1 MIFVLQTR
9 YTSNEESGGGNLV
22 FLDRLR
28 VSCDTGAVTSF
39 KLEREGD
46 RVCKRLR
53 FAFSCCC
60 VLSEWPVR
68 ECRQIAE
75 QSRCSFYRRR
85 RLCHIFPRVSALAKC
100 PLESSLTVP

>member
-1 MIFVLQTR
+1 LQTR

-39 KLEREGD
+39 KLEREGGD

-75 QSRCSFYRRR
+75 QSCCSFDRRR
-85 RLCHIFPRVSALAKC
+85 RLCHICPRVSALAKC

>member
-1 MIFVLQTR
+1 MTKMMIFVLQTR

-46 RVCKRLR
+46 RV
-53 FAFSCCC
+53 
-60 VLSEWPVR
+60 R
-68 ECRQIAE
+68 ETE
-75 QSRCSFYRRR
+75 GTE
-85 RLCHIFPRVSALAKC
+85 K
-100 PLESSLTVP
+100 ET